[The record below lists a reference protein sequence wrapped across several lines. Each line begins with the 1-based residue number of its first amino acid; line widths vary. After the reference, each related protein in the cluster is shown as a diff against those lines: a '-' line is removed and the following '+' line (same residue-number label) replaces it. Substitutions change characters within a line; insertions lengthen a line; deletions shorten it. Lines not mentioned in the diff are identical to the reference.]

1 MQNESLIRQIEKTN
15 TDYNIGHSNKW
26 NKKRNNSDRLSIE
39 DVISEDFE
47 DMPYVLKPKSC

>member
-1 MQNESLIRQIEKTN
+1 MQNESLIRSIEKTN
-15 TDYNIGHSNKW
+15 TEYNIGYSNKW

-47 DMPYVLKPKSC
+47 DMPYVLKPKSY